1 MCTELEENLP
11 YKKFIEILKELLKSI
26 QIGEGSQEEWQ
37 QIKEN
42 IELYLHKLQEEGALE
57 MFFLYL
63 REEYC
68 DDRELYKILLRYLCE
83 FAKEDEIIYE
93 LLYCMRN
100 DALVN
105 NEDAYYIRQW
115 NQQYVAKGFHLGR
128 HWNIEEDWNMFTYIR
143 ERVRQKYNCCH
154 EFIPAEKRDEG
165 FIVVATNQL
174 LGINHAPTKFV
185 FEFCRIIETVLKKKV
200 LLINEV
206 LVTDIE
212 YLQKNGLKL
221 EWIRWNNY
229 LEEATGDFT
238 YEYNGYKVAGY
249 QILLKDNSFS
259 EMEMLVNS
267 IFEKRPY
274 CVWCFGDNLI
284 FSNLCQQFTTLVYTA
299 FNQGYPGVPADIVVN
314 YFKRSSVENLEE
326 KRFLE
331 EHNVKVKDIEF
342 VFDYPVAQGEISR
355 EDIGIPQNAFC
366 IGVIGN
372 RLASVC
378 DTAFLEILHNVMC
391 QEEKIYIV
399 FIGGTDE
406 EFEKRVNEQLLYP
419 ERICF
424 MGYQKKLQEAV
435 NILDIFVNPI
445 QLGGG
450 TGGILAL
457 NEGKPIITAANG
469 DVASFAG
476 EEFICEGLDAY
487 EELILRYSR
496 DKEFYREKSALARQK
511 AEKMC
516 TTDNEMAEI
525 IKGIFDL
532 VAEES

>member
-1 MCTELEENLP
+1 MQ
-11 YKKFIEILKELLKSI
+11 KRFIEILKELLKSI

-42 IELYLHKLQEEGALE
+42 IERYLRELREEGALE
-57 MFFLYL
+57 MFLLYL
-63 REEYC
+63 RGEYG

-105 NEDAYYIRQW
+105 KEDIYYILQW
-115 NQQYVAKGFHLGR
+115 NQQYVSRGFRLGR
-128 HWNIEEDWNMFTYIR
+128 YWNIEEDWNMFTYVC
-143 ERVRQKYNCCH
+143 ERVRQKYNCSH
-154 EFIPAEKRDEG
+154 EFIPVEKRDED
-165 FIVVATNQL
+165 FIVVAANQL

-206 LVTDIE
+206 LVTDVE

-238 YEYNGYKVAGY
+238 YEYNGYKAAGY
-249 QILLKDNSFS
+249 QILVKDNSLL

-267 IFEKRPY
+267 IFEKKPY
-274 CVWCFGDNLI
+274 CVWCFGGNLI
-284 FSNLCQQFTTLVYTA
+284 FANLCQQFTTLVYTA

-314 YFKRSSVENLEE
+314 YFKRSPIENLEE

-342 VFDYPVAQGEISR
+342 MFHYPLAQEEISR
-355 EDIGIPQNAFC
+355 EDIGIPENAFC

-372 RLASVC
+372 RLASAC
-378 DTAFLEILHNVMC
+378 STAFLEILHNVMC
-391 QEEKIYIV
+391 QEEKIHIV
-399 FIGGTDE
+399 FVGGTDE

-419 ERICF
+419 KRICF

-435 NILDIFVNPI
+435 NILDIFVNPP
-445 QLGGG
+445 QVGGG

-457 NEGKPIITAANG
+457 NEGKPVITAANG

-487 EELILRYSR
+487 EELILRYIR
-496 DKEFYREKSALARQK
+496 DKEFYREKSVLARQK
-511 AEKMC
+511 AEMMC
-516 TTDNEMAEI
+516 TTDNEMTEI
-525 IKGIFDL
+525 VKGIFDL
-532 VAEES
+532 AD